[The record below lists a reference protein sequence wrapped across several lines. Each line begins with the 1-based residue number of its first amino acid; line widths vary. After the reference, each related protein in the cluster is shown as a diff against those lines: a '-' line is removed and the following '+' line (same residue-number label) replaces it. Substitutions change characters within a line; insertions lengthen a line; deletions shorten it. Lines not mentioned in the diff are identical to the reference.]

1 MTEKDSQ
8 KMVTIL
14 YTNYKGRTS
23 LRRIIPM
30 SLEYASSQW
39 HKEEQWLMKA
49 YDVDKKA
56 ERDFAV
62 KDIKAWYPGS

>member
-1 MTEKDSQ
+1 MTETDSQ

-62 KDIKAWYPGS
+62 KDIRAWHPGS